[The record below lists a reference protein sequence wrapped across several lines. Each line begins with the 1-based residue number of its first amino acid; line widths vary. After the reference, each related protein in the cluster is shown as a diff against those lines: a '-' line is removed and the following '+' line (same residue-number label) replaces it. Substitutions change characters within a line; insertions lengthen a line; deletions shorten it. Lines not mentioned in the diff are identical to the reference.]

1 MKSLPLLSNHPR
13 VRRWT
18 AAVVASAVALGVC
31 LASYDNVDAAIKQN
45 RIERL
50 NARIENV
57 YTADYQDMADDKL
70 EQEKSRSSA
79 TEDDMFVT
87 EDPYGTNTTSL
98 YVYFTTDD
106 AVAVSYTV
114 HADGYTDFTRDA
126 YQESQYSKTH
136 EFQLLGL
143 IPGEK
148 NTVAITLTDADGK
161 SRTHAIEHRG
171 ASLLGNEEVQ
181 SEKTVAADSGEDL
194 GGGLYAILGNDSDEQ
209 DFMFYYDTNG
219 VLRGEIPVLYYR
231 SHRLLF
237 DDDGLMWFSASTHH
251 MVAMNRL
258 GKLEKIYDLGSDYIL
273 HHDYAMDSN
282 GDIVLLATELG
293 RDDNAVQDQVIK
305 LSTST
310 GSVTRLVDFG
320 ELFADYKAS
329 TTHAGTDESD
339 SNAKNR
345 WDWLHCNTI
354 QLLDDGSALFS
365 ARETSTIIKVDDLE
379 SDPTLDY
386 MIGEPSVWAG
396 TDEASS
402 FLTKSGDFSD
412 TGGQHS
418 ITYVADDS
426 LPDGQYYMYMFDNNF
441 GTSLTRPDFD
451 WSVIDGISTE
461 LSSDTA
467 NSRYRKYLVNE
478 NAGTYTEVSSFD
490 VPYSPY
496 VSSAQE
502 LDNGQIL
509 IDSGMKGLFGQYN
522 KDGDLL
528 AQFKMTLNSAYIY
541 RVYKYDFSGFYF
553 ARHPVRR
560 LDGAGTLNSLWEF
573 GFPAPF
579 RMQWVRHARTMVA
592 MGFFDSLF
600 SSKRP
605 EATHDVTFTLDQAG
619 HTYEDGNVGLEPTS
633 LTITPES
640 KRVAVIGLNSSG
652 KTTLLQLLD
661 GALSA
666 TSGSV
671 RIDANGAAYDPSVKR
686 DLKRIESMIGRVRRE
701 EIPNSYYKADSIREA
716 IDEPLKKHKVPESE
730 RQAIIGNLFAHFD
743 LAAVAREPAS
753 ALDSEKRHL
762 LAIAS
767 ALSFSPAVIVAD
779 EPTKGLD
786 EVASAHVA
794 KALFSYD
801 KQVVFATHD
810 TELITRVEYAIDRTL
825 VVDDHQVVFD
835 GGPHEAVAFYTDLI
849 RAKYE
854 ASKA

>member
-70 EQEKSRSSA
+70 EQEKSKSSA

-181 SEKTVAADSGEDL
+181 LEKTVAADSGEDL

-231 SHRLLF
+231 SHRLLC

-553 ARHPVRR
+553 AWHPVRR
-560 LDGAGTLNSLWEF
+560 LDGAGNPNPHKEF
-573 GFPAPF
+573 RFPAPF

-640 KRVAVIGLNSSG
+640 KRVAVIGLNGSG

-810 TELITRVEYAIDRTL
+810 TELITRAEYAIDRTL

>member
-70 EQEKSRSSA
+70 EQEKSKSSA

-181 SEKTVAADSGEDL
+181 LEKTVAADSGEDL

-282 GDIVLLATELG
+282 CDIVLLATELG

-467 NSRYRKYLVNE
+467 NSQYRKYLVNE

-490 VPYSPY
+490 VPYPPY

-553 ARHPVRR
+553 A
-560 LDGAGTLNSLWEF
+560 
-573 GFPAPF
+573 
-579 RMQWVRHARTMVA
+579 
-592 MGFFDSLF
+592 
-600 SSKRP
+600 
-605 EATHDVTFTLDQAG
+605 
-619 HTYEDGNVGLEPTS
+619 
-633 LTITPES
+633 
-640 KRVAVIGLNSSG
+640 
-652 KTTLLQLLD
+652 
-661 GALSA
+661 
-666 TSGSV
+666 
-671 RIDANGAAYDPSVKR
+671 
-686 DLKRIESMIGRVRRE
+686 
-701 EIPNSYYKADSIREA
+701 
-716 IDEPLKKHKVPESE
+716 
-730 RQAIIGNLFAHFD
+730 
-743 LAAVAREPAS
+743 
-753 ALDSEKRHL
+753 
-762 LAIAS
+762 
-767 ALSFSPAVIVAD
+767 
-779 EPTKGLD
+779 
-786 EVASAHVA
+786 
-794 KALFSYD
+794 
-801 KQVVFATHD
+801 
-810 TELITRVEYAIDRTL
+810 
-825 VVDDHQVVFD
+825 
-835 GGPHEAVAFYTDLI
+835 
-849 RAKYE
+849 
-854 ASKA
+854 

>member
-31 LASYDNVDAAIKQN
+31 LASYDNVDAAIRQN

-70 EQEKSRSSA
+70 EQEKSKSSA

-181 SEKTVAADSGEDL
+181 LEKTVAADSGEDL

-231 SHRLLF
+231 SHRLLC

-496 VSSAQE
+496 VGSAQE

-553 ARHPVRR
+553 A
-560 LDGAGTLNSLWEF
+560 
-573 GFPAPF
+573 
-579 RMQWVRHARTMVA
+579 
-592 MGFFDSLF
+592 
-600 SSKRP
+600 
-605 EATHDVTFTLDQAG
+605 
-619 HTYEDGNVGLEPTS
+619 
-633 LTITPES
+633 
-640 KRVAVIGLNSSG
+640 
-652 KTTLLQLLD
+652 
-661 GALSA
+661 
-666 TSGSV
+666 
-671 RIDANGAAYDPSVKR
+671 
-686 DLKRIESMIGRVRRE
+686 
-701 EIPNSYYKADSIREA
+701 
-716 IDEPLKKHKVPESE
+716 
-730 RQAIIGNLFAHFD
+730 
-743 LAAVAREPAS
+743 
-753 ALDSEKRHL
+753 
-762 LAIAS
+762 
-767 ALSFSPAVIVAD
+767 
-779 EPTKGLD
+779 
-786 EVASAHVA
+786 
-794 KALFSYD
+794 
-801 KQVVFATHD
+801 
-810 TELITRVEYAIDRTL
+810 
-825 VVDDHQVVFD
+825 
-835 GGPHEAVAFYTDLI
+835 
-849 RAKYE
+849 
-854 ASKA
+854 

>member
-70 EQEKSRSSA
+70 EQEKSKSSA

-181 SEKTVAADSGEDL
+181 LEKTVAADSGEDL

-496 VSSAQE
+496 VSSALE

-522 KDGDLL
+522 EYGDLL

-541 RVYKYDFSGFYF
+541 RVYKYNFSGFYF
-553 ARHPVRR
+553 A
-560 LDGAGTLNSLWEF
+560 
-573 GFPAPF
+573 
-579 RMQWVRHARTMVA
+579 
-592 MGFFDSLF
+592 
-600 SSKRP
+600 
-605 EATHDVTFTLDQAG
+605 
-619 HTYEDGNVGLEPTS
+619 
-633 LTITPES
+633 
-640 KRVAVIGLNSSG
+640 
-652 KTTLLQLLD
+652 
-661 GALSA
+661 
-666 TSGSV
+666 
-671 RIDANGAAYDPSVKR
+671 
-686 DLKRIESMIGRVRRE
+686 
-701 EIPNSYYKADSIREA
+701 
-716 IDEPLKKHKVPESE
+716 
-730 RQAIIGNLFAHFD
+730 
-743 LAAVAREPAS
+743 
-753 ALDSEKRHL
+753 
-762 LAIAS
+762 
-767 ALSFSPAVIVAD
+767 
-779 EPTKGLD
+779 
-786 EVASAHVA
+786 
-794 KALFSYD
+794 
-801 KQVVFATHD
+801 
-810 TELITRVEYAIDRTL
+810 
-825 VVDDHQVVFD
+825 
-835 GGPHEAVAFYTDLI
+835 
-849 RAKYE
+849 
-854 ASKA
+854 

>member
-70 EQEKSRSSA
+70 EQEKSKSSA

-181 SEKTVAADSGEDL
+181 LEKTVAADSGEDL

-231 SHRLLF
+231 SHRLLC

-553 ARHPVRR
+553 AWHPVRR
-560 LDGAGTLNSLWEF
+560 LDGAGNLNSLWGF

-633 LTITPES
+633 LTITSES
-640 KRVAVIGLNSSG
+640 KRVAVIGLNGSG

-810 TELITRVEYAIDRTL
+810 TELITRAEYAIDRTL

>member
-1 MKSLPLLSNHPR
+1 MRVSPCPLPS
-13 VRRWT
+13 
-18 AAVVASAVALGVC
+18 VVAS
-31 LASYDNVDAAIKQN
+31 S
-45 RIERL
+45 
-50 NARIENV
+50 
-57 YTADYQDMADDKL
+57 
-70 EQEKSRSSA
+70 
-79 TEDDMFVT
+79 
-87 EDPYGTNTTSL
+87 
-98 YVYFTTDD
+98 
-106 AVAVSYTV
+106 SYTV
-114 HADGYTDFTRDA
+114 SAEGYPDYTANAITSDEAAAAYREAAAGDADGSGIVGGTSTA
-126 YQESQYSKTH
+126 SQTTTVSSNDIASTEH
-136 EFQLLGL
+136 EFLVLGL
-143 IPGEK
+143 IPKVK
-148 NTVAITLTDADGK
+148 NTITLTITDTDGNATT
-161 SRTHAIEHRG
+161 RTIEQTG
-171 ASLLGNEEVQ
+171 PKLLGEEEVRLEQ
-181 SEKTVAADSGEDL
+181 AVAPDESTVTTL
-194 GGGLYAILGNDSDEQ
+194 GNGLYAILGNDSDEQ

-219 VLRGEIPVLYYR
+219 VLHGEIPVLYYR
-231 SHRLLF
+231 SHRLLC

-365 ARETSTIIKVDDLE
+365 ARETSTIIKGDDLE

-467 NSRYRKYLVNE
+467 NSRYGKYLVNE

-553 ARHPVRR
+553 A
-560 LDGAGTLNSLWEF
+560 
-573 GFPAPF
+573 
-579 RMQWVRHARTMVA
+579 
-592 MGFFDSLF
+592 
-600 SSKRP
+600 
-605 EATHDVTFTLDQAG
+605 
-619 HTYEDGNVGLEPTS
+619 
-633 LTITPES
+633 
-640 KRVAVIGLNSSG
+640 
-652 KTTLLQLLD
+652 
-661 GALSA
+661 
-666 TSGSV
+666 
-671 RIDANGAAYDPSVKR
+671 
-686 DLKRIESMIGRVRRE
+686 
-701 EIPNSYYKADSIREA
+701 
-716 IDEPLKKHKVPESE
+716 
-730 RQAIIGNLFAHFD
+730 
-743 LAAVAREPAS
+743 
-753 ALDSEKRHL
+753 
-762 LAIAS
+762 
-767 ALSFSPAVIVAD
+767 
-779 EPTKGLD
+779 
-786 EVASAHVA
+786 
-794 KALFSYD
+794 
-801 KQVVFATHD
+801 
-810 TELITRVEYAIDRTL
+810 
-825 VVDDHQVVFD
+825 
-835 GGPHEAVAFYTDLI
+835 
-849 RAKYE
+849 
-854 ASKA
+854 

>member
-126 YQESQYSKTH
+126 YQESQYNKTH

-181 SEKTVAADSGEDL
+181 LEKTVAADSGEDL

-502 LDNGQIL
+502 LDNVQIL

-553 ARHPVRR
+553 A
-560 LDGAGTLNSLWEF
+560 
-573 GFPAPF
+573 
-579 RMQWVRHARTMVA
+579 
-592 MGFFDSLF
+592 
-600 SSKRP
+600 
-605 EATHDVTFTLDQAG
+605 
-619 HTYEDGNVGLEPTS
+619 
-633 LTITPES
+633 
-640 KRVAVIGLNSSG
+640 
-652 KTTLLQLLD
+652 
-661 GALSA
+661 
-666 TSGSV
+666 
-671 RIDANGAAYDPSVKR
+671 
-686 DLKRIESMIGRVRRE
+686 
-701 EIPNSYYKADSIREA
+701 
-716 IDEPLKKHKVPESE
+716 
-730 RQAIIGNLFAHFD
+730 
-743 LAAVAREPAS
+743 
-753 ALDSEKRHL
+753 
-762 LAIAS
+762 
-767 ALSFSPAVIVAD
+767 
-779 EPTKGLD
+779 
-786 EVASAHVA
+786 
-794 KALFSYD
+794 
-801 KQVVFATHD
+801 
-810 TELITRVEYAIDRTL
+810 
-825 VVDDHQVVFD
+825 
-835 GGPHEAVAFYTDLI
+835 
-849 RAKYE
+849 
-854 ASKA
+854 

>member
-70 EQEKSRSSA
+70 EQEKSKSSA
-79 TEDDMFVT
+79 TEDNMFVT

-114 HADGYTDFTRDA
+114 HADGYTDFTRDT

-181 SEKTVAADSGEDL
+181 LEKTVAADSGEDL

-553 ARHPVRR
+553 AWHPVRR
-560 LDGAGTLNSLWEF
+560 LDGAGNLNSLWGF

-640 KRVAVIGLNSSG
+640 KRVAVIGLNGSG

-810 TELITRVEYAIDRTL
+810 TELITRAEYAIDRTL

>member
-70 EQEKSRSSA
+70 EQEKSKSSA

-181 SEKTVAADSGEDL
+181 LEKTVAADSGEDL

-329 TTHAGTDESD
+329 TTHAGIDESD

-502 LDNGQIL
+502 LDNGQIP

-553 ARHPVRR
+553 V
-560 LDGAGTLNSLWEF
+560 
-573 GFPAPF
+573 
-579 RMQWVRHARTMVA
+579 
-592 MGFFDSLF
+592 
-600 SSKRP
+600 
-605 EATHDVTFTLDQAG
+605 
-619 HTYEDGNVGLEPTS
+619 
-633 LTITPES
+633 
-640 KRVAVIGLNSSG
+640 
-652 KTTLLQLLD
+652 
-661 GALSA
+661 
-666 TSGSV
+666 
-671 RIDANGAAYDPSVKR
+671 
-686 DLKRIESMIGRVRRE
+686 
-701 EIPNSYYKADSIREA
+701 
-716 IDEPLKKHKVPESE
+716 
-730 RQAIIGNLFAHFD
+730 
-743 LAAVAREPAS
+743 
-753 ALDSEKRHL
+753 
-762 LAIAS
+762 
-767 ALSFSPAVIVAD
+767 
-779 EPTKGLD
+779 
-786 EVASAHVA
+786 
-794 KALFSYD
+794 
-801 KQVVFATHD
+801 
-810 TELITRVEYAIDRTL
+810 
-825 VVDDHQVVFD
+825 
-835 GGPHEAVAFYTDLI
+835 
-849 RAKYE
+849 
-854 ASKA
+854 

>member
-70 EQEKSRSSA
+70 EQEKSKSSA

-181 SEKTVAADSGEDL
+181 LEKTVAADSGEDL

-553 ARHPVRR
+553 AWHPVRR
-560 LDGAGTLNSLWEF
+560 LDGAGNLNSLWGF

-640 KRVAVIGLNSSG
+640 KRVAVIGLNGSG

-810 TELITRVEYAIDRTL
+810 TELITRAEYAIDRTL

>member
-18 AAVVASAVALGVC
+18 AAVVTSAVALGVC

-181 SEKTVAADSGEDL
+181 LEKTVAADSGEDL

-451 WSVIDGISTE
+451 WSVIEGISTE

-478 NAGTYTEVSSFD
+478 NAGTYTEVSSFV

-496 VSSAQE
+496 ASSAQE

-553 ARHPVRR
+553 A
-560 LDGAGTLNSLWEF
+560 
-573 GFPAPF
+573 
-579 RMQWVRHARTMVA
+579 
-592 MGFFDSLF
+592 
-600 SSKRP
+600 
-605 EATHDVTFTLDQAG
+605 
-619 HTYEDGNVGLEPTS
+619 
-633 LTITPES
+633 
-640 KRVAVIGLNSSG
+640 
-652 KTTLLQLLD
+652 
-661 GALSA
+661 
-666 TSGSV
+666 
-671 RIDANGAAYDPSVKR
+671 
-686 DLKRIESMIGRVRRE
+686 
-701 EIPNSYYKADSIREA
+701 
-716 IDEPLKKHKVPESE
+716 
-730 RQAIIGNLFAHFD
+730 
-743 LAAVAREPAS
+743 
-753 ALDSEKRHL
+753 
-762 LAIAS
+762 
-767 ALSFSPAVIVAD
+767 
-779 EPTKGLD
+779 
-786 EVASAHVA
+786 
-794 KALFSYD
+794 
-801 KQVVFATHD
+801 
-810 TELITRVEYAIDRTL
+810 
-825 VVDDHQVVFD
+825 
-835 GGPHEAVAFYTDLI
+835 
-849 RAKYE
+849 
-854 ASKA
+854 